1 LEAAV
6 GRQEKI
12 MLNATRKWFV
22 VAVMVGCGG
31 SQASA
36 PGANTANEVQP
47 GVKVAAA
54 RPVSK
59 RGSGV
64 VSAKFGASGGSLELD
79 EGPRVEVPA
88 GAVADEQEFTLKI
101 AQKTTAFFNKES
113 ERPLG
118 PTFSFAPDLD
128 ASAGGAIKVSFPLGS
143 LPEGW
148 GDPSIAYE
156 VSEGEIVGSEDS
168 TRTKWTY
175 ERAALSGGRVVASLP
190 QVTGLRMQFVLT
202 NLEAQ

>member
-1 LEAAV
+1 
-6 GRQEKI
+6 

-47 GVKVAAA
+47 GSAAPSA
-54 RPVSK
+54 PRNPVSK
-59 RGSGV
+59 RGSGSV
-64 VSAKFGASGGSLELD
+64 AATLGPGGGSLELD

-88 GAVADEQEFTLKI
+88 GAVTEGQDFVLKV

-128 ASAGGAIKVSFPLGS
+128 SPIKVSFPLAS
-143 LPEGW
+143 LPDGW
-148 GDPSIAYE
+148 GDPAIAYE
-156 VSEGEIVGSEDS
+156 ISEGAVVGAEDS
-168 TRTKWTY
+168 TRTKWQY
-175 ERAALSGGRVVASLP
+175 ERAQVSGGRVVASLP
-190 QVTGLRMQFVLT
+190 GATGLRMQFVLT